1 MTQFA
6 PSDNEAWGLGWALGQ
21 ALSEVDKSRIS
32 GFLSQLFLIPTTSSV
47 PGAQAFVAEAAPA
60 GSAPPVANALD
71 TLAAT
76 KSAHPEA
83 RFFVNPATAS
93 MTHVDVLVSLD
104 PNVSATVAA
113 PGSAWGELPLGAA
126 APAAAPTKK
135 NQNASILVGALVGG
149 ALGAALGGPVGA
161 IGGGVVGGFVGNA
174 VSKKA

>member
-6 PSDNEAWGLGWALGQ
+6 PSDNEAWGVGWALGQ
-21 ALSEVDKSRIS
+21 ALSETDKSKIS

-113 PGSAWGELPLGAA
+113 PGSAWGEFPLGA

-161 IGGGVVGGFVGNA
+161 IGGGVVGGIVGNA

>member
-126 APAAAPTKK
+126 APTPSMKK
-135 NQNASILVGALVGG
+135 SQNASILVGALAGG
-149 ALGAALGGPVGA
+149 VLGAIFGGPVGA
-161 IGGGVVGGFVGNA
+161 VGGGVVGGIVGNA